1 MMTSSQTTVRADVDL
16 GFYTRFKLISVVA
29 FGFSMWSLYDG
40 AVAYPNQRDRGLAYQ
55 ELEEKD
61 EIEEWKELAAERGW
75 PTQKPGEPKTT
86 GNIVTQYFMAVVAGT
101 ASLTLAVVVLR
112 ARGRWVES
120 NESGISS
127 SWGQSFEFD
136 QVVSLD
142 KRLWQDKGIAKV
154 KYLQGKR
161 KKRFVLD
168 NYKFNRHA
176 LDTIIYDLE
185 SQIGADKIVG
195 GPPEPAH
202 EEDVREEE
210 LSGEEGDADMPASE

>member
-1 MMTSSQTTVRADVDL
+1 MTTSTQTTVRADVDS
-16 GFYTRFKLISVVA
+16 GFYTRFKLICVVA

-40 AVAYPNQRDRGLAYQ
+40 AVTYPAQQVRALAYL
-55 ELEEKD
+55 ELPED
-61 EIEEWKELAAERGW
+61 GRSQAWKELAAERGW

-86 GNIVTQYFMAVVAGT
+86 GNIVMQYFMAVVAGT
-101 ASLTLAVVVLR
+101 ASLVLLVVVLR

-120 NESGISS
+120 NESGMTS

-154 KYLQGKR
+154 KYTQGKR

-176 LDTIIYDLE
+176 LDIIIYDLE
-185 SQIGADKIVG
+185 SQIGDDKIVG
-195 GPPEPAH
+195 GPPEPSP
-202 EEDVREEE
+202 EEGPLPEEE
-210 LSGEEGDADMPASE
+210 GSLEEE